1 MNVAIIGTGYV
12 GTVTGT
18 CFAELGHNVVCVD
31 IDAAKV
37 DQINAGIPPI
47 HEPGLPALLKTH
59 VGKRLRATDDY
70 NDAILNSEMTFICVG
85 TPSGDG
91 GRIDLSIVRSASKSI
106 GKALAERGADARY
119 AYHVVVVKSTV
130 VPGTTD
136 DVVAPLIR
144 ENMRS
149 EGHGGDGHGGG
160 GVEGA
165 VAGIAMN
172 PEFLREGKAVHDFM
186 NPDKIV
192 IGGDIRAVDT
202 VARLYENISCKITRT
217 DTKTAEMIK
226 YANNSFLATK
236 ISFANE
242 IGNICK
248 KLGIDVYEVMS
259 AIGNDFRI
267 ERQFLN
273 AGAGFGGSC
282 FPKDVKGLIGRAGEL
297 GYDPL
302 LLNAVIRIN
311 EEQPM
316 RMIELLTNRI
326 GDVRNRRIA
335 VLGLSFKNETDDIRE
350 SRSIP
355 VIKELLNRGA
365 TVAAYDPLA
374 SGNMREVFP
383 DILYCDSAK
392 DALDGADACMIM
404 TEWDE
409 FRSLDQ
415 EFDAMR
421 DVVVI
426 DGRRMV
432 SLDRGVYEGICW

>member
-1 MNVAIIGTGYV
+1 MNIAIIGTGYV

-31 IDAAKV
+31 VDMAKV

-47 HEPGLPALLKTH
+47 HEPELPALLKKH
-59 VGKRLRATDDY
+59 VGKRLRATGDY
-70 NDAILNSEMTFICVG
+70 NDAILNSEVTFICVG
-85 TPSGDG
+85 TPSGDDG
-91 GRIDLSIVRSASKSI
+91 HIDLSIVRSASKSI
-106 GKALAERGADARY
+106 GKALAERGVDSCP

-136 DVVAPLIR
+136 EVVAPLIR
-144 ENMRS
+144 ENARC
-149 EGHGGDGHGGG
+149 GRYGGG
-160 GVEGA
+160 EEVI
-165 VAGIAMN
+165 GIAMN

-192 IGGDIRAVDT
+192 IGGDMRAVDT
-202 VARLYENISCKITRT
+202 VVRLYGNIPCEITRT

-259 AIGNDFRI
+259 AIGKDFRI
-267 ERQFLN
+267 EGQFLN

-282 FPKDVKGLIGRAGEL
+282 FPKDVKALIGRAGEL

-316 RMIELLTNRI
+316 RMVELLANRI
-326 GDVRNRRIA
+326 GDVCNRRIA

-355 VIKELLNRGA
+355 VIRELLNRGA

-374 SGNMREVFP
+374 SENMREVFP
-383 DILYCDSAK
+383 DVLYCDSAK
-392 DALDGADACMIM
+392 DALEGADACMIM
-404 TEWDE
+404 TEWAE
-409 FRSLDQ
+409 FGSLDQ